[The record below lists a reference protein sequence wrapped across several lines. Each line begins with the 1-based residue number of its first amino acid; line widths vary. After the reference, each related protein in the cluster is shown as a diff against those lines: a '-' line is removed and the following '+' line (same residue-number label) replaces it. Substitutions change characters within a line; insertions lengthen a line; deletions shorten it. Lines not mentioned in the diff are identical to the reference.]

1 MYGFLSPAF
10 WISLIMKGK
19 VLSHFNEIFY
29 QLYLYWSIMKV
40 VFFIK
45 ETQFYNSADAKYVSQ
60 TTKFMYS
67 VYYGTIDSTCFPIN
81 CQTLRWILLEIL
93 FLCVSFLQHARPKA
107 RYEELCLLQDVL
119 LGVGE

>member
-1 MYGFLSPAF
+1 MTFFLSILF
-10 WISLIMKGK
+10 IWIN
-19 VLSHFNEIFY
+19 NEGC
-29 QLYLYWSIMKV
+29 
-40 VFFIK
+40 FFLLK

-81 CQTLRWILLEIL
+81 CQTLRWIPLEIL

-119 LGVGE
+119 LGGEE